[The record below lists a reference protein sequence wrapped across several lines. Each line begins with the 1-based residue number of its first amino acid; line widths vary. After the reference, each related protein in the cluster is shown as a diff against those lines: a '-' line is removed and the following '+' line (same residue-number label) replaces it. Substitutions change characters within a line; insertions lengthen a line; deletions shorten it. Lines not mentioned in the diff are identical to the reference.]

1 MEGVVDVRPESRDEG
16 LKELEG
22 VLGDPYACLLQGLH
36 VVSVFVPIESREGCR
51 QCGMATTW
59 HRRTR

>member
-36 VVSVFVPIESREGCR
+36 VVGVFVPIECREGCR
-51 QCGMATTW
+51 RRCGMATW